1 MFDFQILTR
10 CLFQVNPLW
19 RITEYSWYTYLA
31 STGLGIH
38 IWPKQRLQIIKIRST
53 DYPKKYT
60 ITHIAGGA
68 MLKYFTS
75 TSSSSCSVPIWT
87 SIFGTEKQQKQNN
100 QFISNQL
107 RQTNIVLSKINFKC
121 ELLCSYCLHKFIE
134 SNGDDR
140 IEVEQ
145 CHVPFL

>member
-1 MFDFQILTR
+1 MMDIIFTHYKRPPDECLIFRFWHVAFFRWIR
-10 CLFQVNPLW
+10 CTLW

-68 MLKYFTS
+68 MLKYFTA
-75 TSSSSCSVPIWT
+75 TLSSSCSVPIWT
-87 SIFGTEKQQKQNN
+87 SILGTKTAKTKQPIYLKPTQPNEYCIIQNKF
-100 QFISNQL
+100 QVWIIMFI
-107 RQTNIVLSKINFKC
+107 
-121 ELLCSYCLHKFIE
+121 LLT
-134 SNGDDR
+134 
-140 IEVEQ
+140 
-145 CHVPFL
+145 